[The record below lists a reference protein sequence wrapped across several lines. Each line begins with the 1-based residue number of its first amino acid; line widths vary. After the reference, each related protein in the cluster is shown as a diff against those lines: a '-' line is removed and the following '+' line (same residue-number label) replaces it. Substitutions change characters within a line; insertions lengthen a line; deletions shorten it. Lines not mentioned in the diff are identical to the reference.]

1 MYSKGI
7 KRILDFIIGLIA
19 LPFIVV
25 ITLIMAPIIYFN
37 DKGPIF
43 YNASRL
49 GKNGKPFKMYKFRSM
64 MVNAPDIRN
73 KDGSTYNGDDD
84 PRVTKVGRF
93 MRKTSIDEL
102 PQFLNVLLGDM
113 SLIGPR
119 PDPLDDMEIYTE
131 HQKKK
136 LNVRP
141 GITGYNQAY
150 YRNSVEQNEKFEHDV
165 YYAENISFFLDIKI
179 FFKTI
184 ATILTRDNVYNDASS
199 LNVTENQRVEDMR
212 VNNHE

>member
-1 MYSKGI
+1 MYI
-7 KRILDFIIGLIA
+7 NFVKRFIDIIIGLLA
-19 LPFIVV
+19 FPFV
-25 ITLIMAPIIYFN
+25 LILIIIMGPIIYFN
-37 DKGPIF
+37 DRGPIF
-43 YNASRL
+43 YNAQRL
-49 GKNGKPFKMYKFRSM
+49 GLNGKPFKMFKFRSM
-64 MVNAPDIRN
+64 FVNAPDIRN
-73 KDGSTYNGDDD
+73 EDGSTYNGDDD

-93 MRKTSIDEL
+93 MRKTSIDEI

-119 PDPLDDMEIYTE
+119 PDPLDDINIYTE

-136 LNVRP
+136 LIVRP

-165 YYAENISFFLDIKI
+165 YYAENISFLLDLKI

-184 ATILTRDNVYNDASS
+184 ATVLSHDSVYNDASNLS
-199 LNVTENQRVEDMR
+199 EENKVKVQSMR
-212 VNNHE
+212 DNND

>member
-1 MYSKGI
+1 MYFNFV
-7 KRILDFIIGLIA
+7 KRFIDIIIGLLA
-19 LPFIVV
+19 FPFVLV
-25 ITLIMAPIIYFN
+25 LIIIMGPIIYFN

-43 YNASRL
+43 YNAERL
-49 GKNGKPFKMYKFRSM
+49 GLNGKPFKMFKFRSM
-64 MVNAPDIRN
+64 FVNAPDIRN
-73 KDGSTYNGDDD
+73 EDGSTYNGDDD

-93 MRKTSIDEL
+93 MRKTSLDEI

-119 PDPLDDMEIYTE
+119 PDPLDDMNIYTE

-136 LNVRP
+136 LIVRP

-165 YYAENISFFLDIKI
+165 YYAENISFLLDLKI

-184 ATILTRDNVYNDASS
+184 ATVLSHDSVYNDASNLS
-199 LNVTENQRVEDMR
+199 EENKVKVQSMR
-212 VNNHE
+212 NNND